1 MKIVTLDASL
11 RDERG
16 KGPARRLRFAG
27 TVPAVIYGGETP
39 VSIRISS
46 RDLETILRHVE
57 GTSLLVEIRLS
68 NGESRSIRTLLKE
81 VQRDPVQSHLLH
93 ADFQEIREGQQL
105 HLTTPVHLAGMPP
118 GVKEQGGV
126 VDHILRELD
135 VACIAEAIPD
145 FVEVDI
151 SGLFIG
157 DSIHV
162 REITV
167 PEGVTIRNA
176 EDAVIVNV
184 IGRTV
189 EEEKPEEAEEV
200 AEEAAAEEGEAAE
213 GKEESSK
220 DSKDSKDSK
229 ERS

>member
-11 RDERG
+11 RDEKG
-16 KGPARRLRFAG
+16 KGPARRMRFAG
-27 TVPAVIYGGETP
+27 MVPAVIYGGQSP

-46 RDLETILRHVE
+46 RDLEAILRHVE

-68 NGESRSIRTLLKE
+68 NGESRSIKTLLKD
-81 VQRDPVQSHLLH
+81 VQRDPVQSHLVH
-93 ADFQEIREGQQL
+93 ADFQEIREGHQL
-105 HLTTPVHLAGMPP
+105 HVTTPVHLVGTPP

-135 VACIAEAIPD
+135 VACLPEAIPD
-145 FVEVDI
+145 FVDVDI
-151 SGLFIG
+151 SALYIG
-157 DSIHV
+157 DSIHI

-184 IGRTV
+184 IGRAV

-213 GKEESSK
+213 AKDESA
-220 DSKDSKDSK
+220 KDSKDSK